1 MAGVPPGYA
10 NMLAAAAP
18 KPGGAAG
25 APPPVM
31 PPIPSATGAPPPSMT
46 GKVPTGAGAVP
57 SKVALG
63 TAIQA
68 LREVKSQYPDASGDM
83 DKWITQ
89 LQSLAN
95 PSSAGLA
102 QAAAQPDPTDS

>member
-1 MAGVPPGYA
+1 
-10 NMLAAAAP
+10 MLSQMAP
-18 KPGGAAG
+18 KPAGPPAGGG
-25 APPPVM
+25 SPPAQL
-31 PPIPSATGAPPPSMT
+31 PPIGSATGAPSPSMA
-46 GKVPTGAGAVP
+46 GKIPTGAGAVP

-102 QAAAQPDPTDS
+102 QAAAQPDSPDN